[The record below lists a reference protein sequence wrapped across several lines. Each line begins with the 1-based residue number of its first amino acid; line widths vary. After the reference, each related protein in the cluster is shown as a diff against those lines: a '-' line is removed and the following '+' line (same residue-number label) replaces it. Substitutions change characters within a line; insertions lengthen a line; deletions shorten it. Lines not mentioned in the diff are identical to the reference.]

1 MPELSKRAGTIIDKE
16 TVIFDCEGMGFHRKF
31 LIVNIIGIYFLH
43 ILNLYLI
50 IILELHLPSLT
61 LYRAIA
67 ELDQKY
73 YPERLGKLFV
83 VNAPFMFVKIW
94 ALAKKWLD
102 PGMLKKVC
110 SPVDYTPGRVTSG

>member
-1 MPELSKRAGTIIDKE
+1 MPG
-16 TVIFDCEGMGFHRKF
+16 
-31 LIVNIIGIYFLH
+31 
-43 ILNLYLI
+43 
-50 IILELHLPSLT
+50 LT

-102 PGMLKKVC
+102 PGMLEKVHIC
-110 SPVDYTPGRVTSG
+110 DKDFQVFKFKESKYFYSTFINFFF

>member
-1 MPELSKRAGTIIDKE
+1 MQG
-16 TVIFDCEGMGFHRKF
+16 
-31 LIVNIIGIYFLH
+31 
-43 ILNLYLI
+43 
-50 IILELHLPSLT
+50 LT

-102 PGMLKKVC
+102 PGMLKKVHIC
-110 SPVDYTPGRVTSG
+110 DKDFKVCVKKINIFI